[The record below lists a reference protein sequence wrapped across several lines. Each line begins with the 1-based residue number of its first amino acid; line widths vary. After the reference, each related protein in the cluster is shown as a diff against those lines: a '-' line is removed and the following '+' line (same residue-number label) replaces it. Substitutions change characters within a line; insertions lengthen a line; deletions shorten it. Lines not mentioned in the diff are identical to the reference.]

1 MMASAGGES
10 SGGHDRWEASERGSL
25 SRGIIFFGLIGA
37 IASTVAAARLRRTVD
52 WVYNQLRLRSNS
64 SWWDENT
71 NFFRGNYSEQAQK
84 RYNTRMQEEYEEEM
98 ERLERI
104 RRMQSVFNRERSKIK
119 KTYESWQNQGGPGA
133 YQHSPRNDWYW
144 EEDIS
149 FKESKPNFRAAP
161 RGPRPSGHYIW
172 SHHYAVL
179 GLDRSRANP
188 YSDLEIKTA
197 FRAKAMECHP
207 DQNQENKEAAEEKF
221 KEVLK
226 SYEAIK
232 SERRNERY

>member
-1 MMASAGGES
+1 MMASAGGKS
-10 SGGHDRWEASERGSL
+10 SGDQDQWETTVRGSI

-37 IASTVAAARLRRTVD
+37 TATVAATRLRRTVD
-52 WVYNQLRLRSNS
+52 WVYNQLRVRSNT
-64 SWWDENT
+64 SWWGENT
-71 NFFRGNYSEQAQK
+71 SSTRGNYHEQAQK
-84 RYNTRMQEEYEEEM
+84 RYNSRMQEEYEDEM

-104 RRMQSVFNRERSKIK
+104 RRMQSVFNRERSKYK
-119 KTYESWQNQGGPGA
+119 KTYESWQNQGPGA
-133 YQHSPRNDWYW
+133 YQHCPRNDWYW
-144 EEDIS
+144 EEDTS
-149 FKESKPNFRAAP
+149 FKDRRPNFRAAP
-161 RGPRPSGHYIW
+161 SSPRTSGHYMW

-179 GLDRSRANP
+179 GLDRSRASP
-188 YSDLEIKTA
+188 YSDLEIKAA

-232 SERRNERY
+232 SERKNEKY